1 MNVSLSNNRSCAR
14 LITSASHNFLLVN
27 ASGKDVKDV
36 GTKVNSIHDISSG
49 SLYRI
54 KSHETTHATYEYM
67 YRSKQ
72 GEYTHLSFFYYNLLL
87 DYNNNFHVFR
97 TNILLS
103 RRGLF

>member
-36 GTKVNSIHDISSG
+36 GTEVNSIHDISNG

-54 KSHETTHATYEYM
+54 KAHETTHATYEYM
-67 YRSKQ
+67 YLSKQ
-72 GEYTHLSFFYYNLLL
+72 GEYTHLSFYLLQSYFARL
-87 DYNNNFHVFR
+87 
-97 TNILLS
+97 
-103 RRGLF
+103 